1 MDLFKNLK
9 RNLSCKINCNFLGTD
24 MAKRHCK
31 GKPEWKAHRRACNR
45 VKQASGVAKHWKEGE
60 KAAGKKL

>member
-1 MDLFKNLK
+1 
-9 RNLSCKINCNFLGTD
+9 

-31 GKPEWKAHRRACNR
+31 GKPEWKAYRRACNK
-45 VKQASGVAKHWKEGE
+45 VKQASGVLKHWKEGE

>member
-1 MDLFKNLK
+1 M
-9 RNLSCKINCNFLGTD
+9 D

-31 GKPEWKAHRRACNR
+31 GKPEWKAHRRACNK

-60 KAAGKKL
+60 KSAGKKL